1 MRLFVNEEI
10 QGAGG
15 TRESQ
20 NVWSAQNGATR
31 RTLVVINTTKQE
43 GKELKVDVGTLD
55 KGNHSFIF
63 LNPEKKS
70 DTNRV
75 VGLFLN
81 RSYGYTVVEEHS
93 PEDAEIYTASSVGG
107 YGNSESKFGLYKV
120 GTILAVHSYKH
131 RQGDTYWKL
140 TESGWEELGR
150 DIPLSSDEIN
160 II

>member
-1 MRLFVNEEI
+1 MKLFTNQEI
-10 QGAGG
+10 QAAGK

-20 NVWSAQNGATR
+20 KVWFAQNGATR
-31 RTLVVINTTKQE
+31 RALVLINTTIQE
-43 GKELKVDVGTLD
+43 GKILKVDIGTLD

-63 LNPEKKS
+63 LNPENKS
-70 DTNRV
+70 DPNRI

-81 RSYGYTVVEEHS
+81 KSYGYTVVEEHS
-93 PEDAEIYTASSVGG
+93 PRNAEIYASSSIGG
-107 YGNSESKFGLYKV
+107 YGNSESKFGLYQV

-140 TESGWEELGR
+140 TESGWEELGV

-160 II
+160 MV